1 LSQICGSSSIGTG
14 SVVIIVV
21 IVEAII
27 IIIIIIIISK
37 SLRQYLSNILGKHEI
52 KELQKKKNS
61 RIEHFTT
68 KSATV
73 KLQNIFHRRNNDT
86 CSRNCKCRTAAALY
100 TLEIWF
106 VSSI

>member
-52 KELQKKKNS
+52 KELQKKK
-61 RIEHFTT
+61 
-68 KSATV
+68 
-73 KLQNIFHRRNNDT
+73 
-86 CSRNCKCRTAAALY
+86 TAVLS
-100 TLEIWF
+100 TLLRK
-106 VSSI
+106 VLL